1 MRQTDCQM
9 LMSAYLIITFQNVR
23 GEFFHMGLRGWKTT
37 KILMQYFDLLSDCAT
52 PRPSIKDVNLFRGEI
67 IMILYKYFLFS

>member
-23 GEFFHMGLRGWKTT
+23 GEFFHMGLRGWHTT
-37 KILMQYFDLLSDCAT
+37 KILMQYFDLLSVCAAAPPLYQGCKSI
-52 PRPSIKDVNLFRGEI
+52 PRGDYYDPLQI
-67 IMILYKYFLFS
+67 FSF